1 MYETNTTDDGGI
13 GRLRQLEATALVA
26 TVLAFGLTAL
36 LVPASAATE
45 ANGVAATLLGTIGWT
60 GAGIVAVVGE
70 AALFAGWRR
79 LSARG
84 YPRAALGAGAGIAAV
99 GVADVLVNLVVLSR
113 VGLPETARLG
123 EYGGVTAIVLT
134 AAASVYLRAE
144 LRVLA
149 AMFVYALWDVTS
161 GLSGVEREK
170 VAAGAFGVMLVLSS
184 IGGVAGPLSSTERA
198 TAADPGVERWSTAT
212 GGSVVSSPTVTDETV
227 YIGSNDG
234 NLYALDRSDGTEKWS
249 FSGSA
254 VFRAS
259 PTISDGVVYAS
270 DQSNIYA
277 IDAADGSEVWSV
289 STGSNNVRSLT
300 VSDGTVYVAADYE
313 GIYALDTADGS
324 QEWKYSD
331 GNSLT
336 DATLA
341 DGSVYYGNTN
351 NNLVAV
357 DASDGSQRWSY
368 TTGASV
374 ESAPT
379 YSDGTVY
386 VGSND
391 ANLYAVDASGGS
403 EQWSFSTGLDIKSA
417 PTVADGTVYVGSND
431 DTLYA
436 VDASSGSEEWS
447 YAAGNNFESGPTYA
461 SGTIYI
467 GNDDNNLY
475 AVDASDGSEQ
485 WSYSTGDAVSSSPTV
500 ADGTVYVGSIDNSVY
515 AVGTG
520 HTDSSTGT
528 RNLYQTLGHT
538 VGVGAFGQ
546 TVSGTVTADGSGYE
560 GASVTIS
567 NTSTGNTV
575 GTATTNATGYY
586 SVGGISSGQ
595 IKIEASASGYQTA
608 STTKTVTDSPVTADL
623 TMSGQLQGIVR
634 DGDGNPI
641 TDANVTTGGGTST
654 TTNGSGGY
662 DLALADGSYTVEAS
676 ADGYQ
681 TQTQDVT
688 VSGASSL
695 GFSLSESGT
704 FEREFQLGPSAR
716 QTHPPS
722 LSTLHLYRFDR
733 AVDFPLPGGTTFE
746 AGPGTW
752 TKVESTR
759 FNSEGA
765 AYARLQNGEPYR
777 VDVVAT
783 SGPRQTRWE
792 SLGWRANASRPDPYG
807 ITVGSGD
814 GATPTETSSS
824 TSTTPT
830 TTPTGGGGP
839 TVDYP
844 DLEPPSDPFDLDD
857 DDDYYDEPDGSGGN
871 VTAPSGGDGFGPR
884 LAGECLMADGTSGVL
899 VEFWDPD
906 YQTTELEYN
915 LSAGNNSY
923 AGART
928 FDTPAGYATWC
939 VGDGLTNNASDSTTD
954 LTGNVTQN
962 GTTTNFSDT
971 LDQSAVF
978 GGPIGG
984 GGGGGEPSTGQQVVG
999 IGLSA
1004 GAAYLLV
1011 RRFTEF
1017 RLTEALS
1024 SVASRL
1030 PIGGGGS

>member
-161 GLSGVEREK
+161 GLSGADYSRGRAV
-170 VAAGAFGVMLVLSS
+170 GMAFVLVLSAAAAP
-184 IGGVAGPLSSTERA
+184 VALGPLPAVDKAS
-198 TAADPGVERWSTAT
+198 ADAELLEDFEDQDWNGWSTSGTIVDSPDLEGEYSGSIAGVSTSRDFGTQGTQFSWSGQHQSTAVNGQVIVSDSSSAGTGLAVMDVDYSDKDGDEKIEYDLRVGNDDIRYLGEVDTKKPHRIVLSLNGDYSEVTGELVVGGQVQAT
-212 GGSVVSSPTVTDETV
+212 RTVPTQYNEKIGKVRFREFDGGRYVFDNIGIDGGAKTGVGVDGTLTDSGGNGISDGTLELRQNGSVVKSTT
-227 YIGSNDG
+227 SNSTG
-234 NLYALDRSDGTEKWS
+234 GYA
-249 FSGSA
+249 FSG
-254 VFRAS
+254 
-259 PTISDGVVYAS
+259 
-270 DQSNIYA
+270 
-277 IDAADGSEVWSV
+277 
-289 STGSNNVRSLT
+289 
-300 VSDGTVYVAADYE
+300 VSDGDY
-313 GIYALDTADGS
+313 
-324 QEWKYSD
+324 
-331 GNSLT
+331 SLR
-336 DATLA
+336 A
-341 DGSVYYGNTN
+341 
-351 NNLVAV
+351 
-357 DASDGSQRWSY
+357 
-368 TTGASV
+368 
-374 ESAPT
+374 SAPG
-379 YSDGTVY
+379 YR
-386 VGSND
+386 N
-391 ANLYAVDASGGS
+391 ASK
-403 EQWSFSTGLDIKSA
+403 FI
-417 PTVADGTVYVGSND
+417 
-431 DTLYA
+431 
-436 VDASSGSEEWS
+436 
-447 YAAGNNFESGPTYA
+447 
-461 SGTIYI
+461 
-467 GNDDNNLY
+467 
-475 AVDASDGSEQ
+475 
-485 WSYSTGDAVSSSPTV
+485 
-500 ADGTVYVGSIDNSVY
+500 
-515 AVGTG
+515 
-520 HTDSSTGT
+520 
-528 RNLYQTLGHT
+528 
-538 VGVGAFGQ
+538 
-546 TVSGTVTADGSGYE
+546 TVSG
-560 GASVTIS
+560 
-567 NTSTGNTV
+567 
-575 GTATTNATGYY
+575 
-586 SVGGISSGQ
+586 
-595 IKIEASASGYQTA
+595 
-608 STTKTVTDSPVTADL
+608 SPVTADL

-681 TQTQDVT
+681 TQSQDVT
-688 VSGASSL
+688 VSGATSL

-716 QTHPPS
+716 QTYPPS

-939 VGDGLTNNASDSTTD
+939 VADGLTNNASDSTTD

-1011 RRFTEF
+1011 RRFTDF
-1017 RLTEALS
+1017 RLSEA
-1024 SVASRL
+1024 ASTVVERL
-1030 PIGGGGS
+1030 PVGGGGS